1 MILLLANELVVL
13 GVPVANI
20 LALDQSSI
28 ITGYS
33 IFRDG
38 KLYKYGKFSFNN
50 SDLGERLC
58 DIRKKIIELINEYD
72 VDEIIFE
79 DIQLQTN
86 VGQNVQT
93 FKVLAEVYGLVEQLA
108 SELKIPHRAY
118 LASSWKSQLGI
129 KGKNRAE
136 QKRNAQKYVI
146 DTYGI
151 KCTQDEADAIC
162 IGDCA
167 VKRESLN
174 GFISWT

>member
-1 MILLLANELVVL
+1 MILLLANALVDL
-13 GVPVANI
+13 GALVSNI

-33 IFRDG
+33 VFRNG
-38 KLYKYGKFSFNN
+38 KLYKYGKFSFDD
-50 SDLGERLC
+50 SDLGKRLYN
-58 DIRKKIIELINEYD
+58 IRQKLIELINEYE
-72 VDEIIFE
+72 VDELIFE
-79 DIQLQTN
+79 DIQLQAN
-86 VGQNVQT
+86 IKQNVQT
-93 FKVLAEVYGLVEQLA
+93 FKVLAEVFGLVEELA
-108 SELKIPHRAY
+108 SELQIPHRAY
-118 LASSWKSQLGI
+118 LAASWKSQLGI

-167 VKRESLN
+167 VKRESL
-174 GFISWT
+174 GSFIGWS